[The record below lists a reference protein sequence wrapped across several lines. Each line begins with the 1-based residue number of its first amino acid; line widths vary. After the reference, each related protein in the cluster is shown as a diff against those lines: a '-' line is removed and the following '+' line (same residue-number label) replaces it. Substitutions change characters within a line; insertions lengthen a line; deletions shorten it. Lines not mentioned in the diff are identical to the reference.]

1 MCFLITLE
9 ERNDRKSFLFFCFFF
24 FLNLEGFNS
33 RGYFSHMS

>member
-9 ERNDRKSFLFFCFFF
+9 ERNDRKSFLFVFFV